1 MVKSPLVSIINKKV
15 SSDLAGIFSYGKF
28 QDLNSCKLLFQTI
41 QWVVISYKGKFCRR
55 KNEWSL
61 KLLDYFYQ
69 TLVRLNNYCSNWDF
83 FVGKKFIRGRYA
95 FLCNLILKYGFFN
108 FFSDSENVSFFVRA
122 ISRPISLYVAAQLVM
137 HF

>member
-15 SSDLAGIFSYGKF
+15 SSDLTGIFSYGKF

-69 TLVRLNNYCSNWDF
+69 TLVRP
-83 FVGKKFIRGRYA
+83 K
-95 FLCNLILKYGFFN
+95 
-108 FFSDSENVSFFVRA
+108 
-122 ISRPISLYVAAQLVM
+122 
-137 HF
+137 